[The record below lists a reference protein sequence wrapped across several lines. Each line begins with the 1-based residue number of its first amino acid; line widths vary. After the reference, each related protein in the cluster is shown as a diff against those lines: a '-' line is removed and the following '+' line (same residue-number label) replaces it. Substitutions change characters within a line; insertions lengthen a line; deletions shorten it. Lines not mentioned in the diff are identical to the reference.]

1 MYDCILT
8 LPFPPTI
15 NHYYGHTSRG
25 VVYIRKAGKCFREQA
40 IEAVEEQLPGV
51 TLTDRIHCEVVIHPP
66 DHRPRDL
73 DNYMKPLLDA
83 LTHSALI
90 EDDKLID
97 QLSIFRGTPL
107 PRSGCVIVTLND
119 AGPIL
124 QHKP

>member
-1 MYDCILT
+1 MYDLTLT

-15 NHYYGHTSRG
+15 NHYYGRTARG

-40 IEAVEEQLPGV
+40 IICVEEQLPGV
-51 TLTDRIHCEVVIHPP
+51 MLDSRIHCEVVLHPP
-66 DHRPRDL
+66 DRRPRDL

-83 LTHSALI
+83 LTHSQLI

-97 QLSIFRGTPL
+97 QLAIFRGVPV

-119 AGPIL
+119 AGPIF